1 MRWLVAITILLAT
14 FARAEAKD
22 IPYAIIIGN
31 NAPPSSDL
39 RTLRYADDDA
49 VRYYQVF
56 GRFAETRLL
65 VILDAPTQKR
75 YPGLASIA
83 MVPTT
88 VNLEGVVEAFR
99 VKMETDRQR
108 GDRPVL
114 YFVFS
119 GHGSRDAKNEPY
131 LALLDG
137 ALTQRALY
145 ETVLARMPA
154 VLVHVIVDACH
165 AGGVVGVRGGFFGKE
180 ATAKTEPTKPAD
192 VEALIDATPLAKYP
206 HIGVLV
212 ATTLG
217 EEAHEWSE
225 IESGVFTH
233 ELLSGL
239 LGAADVNGDRV
250 VEYSEVE
257 AFVAAANR
265 DITDARAVPHV
276 IARPP
281 ATNRSAPLVALSSLA
296 NMRLLQGDASQLG
309 HFYVELANGQRYLD
323 AHLRGG
329 KVALAIPDDT
339 RAFLRTRDRE
349 ASLPTR
355 GAIAFADVRLAPR
368 TTAARGSIDDAYRA
382 SLWASDF
389 GRSYYQGFVD
399 SVGGWSV
406 QFAVD
411 DAPARSRA
419 QRRARD
425 KKLAIG
431 SLGLAGIAGLTSIT
445 TGILAYRA
453 KSDFDGTQVQAEA
466 EDAQA
471 RYERYLPIAIG
482 TGVVALGAGAL
493 AYWLWPKSE
502 TRVIPTASSEGAGV
516 SVEIPW

>member
-1 MRWLVAITILLAT
+1 MKWLAVLILLAT
-14 FARAEAKD
+14 VTAARARD
-22 IPYAIIIGN
+22 VPYAIIIGN
-31 NAPPSSDL
+31 NAPPSADL

-49 VRYYQVF
+49 VRYYQLL

-65 VILDAPTQKR
+65 VVLDAPTQKR
-75 YPGLASIA
+75 HPGIAQIA
-83 MVPTT
+83 MIPTAL
-88 VNLEGVVEAFR
+88 NLEGVVEAFR
-99 VKMETDRQR
+99 VKMDADRRR
-108 GDRPVL
+108 GDRPIL

-131 LALLDG
+131 LALLDS

-145 ETVLARMPA
+145 ESVLARMPA
-154 VLVHVIVDACH
+154 TLVHVIVDACH
-165 AGGVVGVRGGFFGKE
+165 AGGVVGVRGDFFGTE
-180 ATAKTEPTKPAD
+180 TTAKTAPTKPED
-192 VEALIDATPLAKYP
+192 VKALIDATPLAKYP

-233 ELLSGL
+233 ELISGL

-281 ATNRSAPLVALSSLA
+281 AANRSAPLVALGALA
-296 NMRLLQGDASQLG
+296 NMRLLAGDASQLG

-329 KVALAIPDDT
+329 KVALAIPDET

-355 GAIAFADVRLAPR
+355 GAIAFSDVRLAPR

-382 SLWASDF
+382 SLWASDY

-406 QFAVD
+406 QFPVD
-411 DAPARSRA
+411 DAPGRTRAERRS
-419 QRRARD
+419 RD
-425 KKLAIG
+425 KKLAIV
-431 SLGLAGIAGLTSIT
+431 GLGIAGVAGITSLT

-453 KSDFDGTQVQAEA
+453 KSDFDRTSVQADAEA
-466 EDAQA
+466 AKE

-482 TGVVALGAGAL
+482 SGVVALGAGAL
-493 AYWLWPKSE
+493 AYWLWPNSE
-502 TRVIPTASSEGAGV
+502 TRVIPTASSTGGGV
-516 SVEIPW
+516 GVEIPW